1 MEKRGRVGTV
11 ITDANGALVNPNLSR
26 DLATIDQRFLAALG
40 MTSLICPATAKAG
53 PFAYSGRAEMD
64 SEFMLYLPMTYC
76 ELLNEKTAHFDR

>member
-11 ITDANGALVNPNLSR
+11 ITDAKGAFVNPNLSR
-26 DLATIDQRFLAALG
+26 DLATIEQRFLAALG
-40 MTSLICPATAKAG
+40 MTSLICPARAKAG
-53 PFAYSGRAEMD
+53 PFASGRAETD